1 MKKIALAASS
11 AISIA
16 VGLAALFAAGGAELA
31 NGVYVI

>member
-16 VGLAALFAAGGAELA
+16 VGLAALFAAGGSELA
-31 NGVYVI
+31 NGIFYI